1 MAATLRR
8 KWICGGYKILVARR
22 EVSRRGL
29 PLATLTQ
36 ALSAVLCVLRR
47 PDCCLHRIHQ
57 TNGRRGT
64 RQRRE
69 GRHAASFSASFALAE
84 SSRRSQALS
93 EMSDG
98 LESEVPQAAPLVTAP
113 SCWLKPPPP
122 ELEKAAKKS
131 TKQTRCVALR
141 PAPLGARTP
150 FQHPFTDSRVH
161 IGDTA
166 CGHALSAALQSC
178 PCKRAA
184 SSDCKHCKAS
194 SWWHGLARLL
204 ASGYQ

>member
-1 MAATLRR
+1 M
-8 KWICGGYKILVARR
+8 
-22 EVSRRGL
+22 
-29 PLATLTQ
+29 Q
-36 ALSAVLCVLRR
+36 QVLCSPSSPAPL
-47 PDCCLHRIHQ
+47 LSQHRIHQ
-57 TNGRRGT
+57 NHGRRGT

-69 GRHAASFSASFALAE
+69 GRHAASFSASFALE
-84 SSRRSQALS
+84 SSRRSEVLS

-98 LESEVPQAAPLVTAP
+98 LESEVPQPASLVAAP

-131 TKQTRCVALR
+131 TKLNKCAALR

-150 FQHPFTDSRVH
+150 FQQYITDSRVH

-166 CGHALSAALQSC
+166 CGHALCAALQSC

-184 SSDCKHCKAS
+184 YTCKRCKAS
-194 SWWHGLARLL
+194 SWWPGLARLL
-204 ASGYQ
+204 ASGDQ